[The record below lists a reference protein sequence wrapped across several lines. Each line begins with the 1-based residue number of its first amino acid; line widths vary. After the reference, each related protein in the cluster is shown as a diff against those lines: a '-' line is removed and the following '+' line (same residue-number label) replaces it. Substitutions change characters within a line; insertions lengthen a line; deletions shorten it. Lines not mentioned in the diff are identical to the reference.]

1 MRKRTILLALLFALL
16 LFPMQSMANPKSVVD
31 TPVYEFDA
39 VPEGPLVDAEFII
52 KNTGTDVLILEK
64 VSPP

>member
-1 MRKRTILLALLFALL
+1 MRKRTILLTLSFALL
-16 LFPMQSMANPKSVVD
+16 LVPMLSMANPKAVVD
-31 TPVYEFDA
+31 TPVFEFEA

>member
-1 MRKRTILLALLFALL
+1 MKKRIVLVTLLFALFL
-16 LFPMQSMANPKSVVD
+16 IPLAGMANPKSVVEN
-31 TPVYEFDA
+31 PVYEFNA

-52 KNTGTDVLILEK
+52 KNKGTDVLILEK